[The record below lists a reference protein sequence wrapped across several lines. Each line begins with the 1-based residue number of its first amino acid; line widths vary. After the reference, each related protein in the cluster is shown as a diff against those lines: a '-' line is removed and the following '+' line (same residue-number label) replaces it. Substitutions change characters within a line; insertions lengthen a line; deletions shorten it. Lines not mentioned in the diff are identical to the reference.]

1 MTQQDFSNALNDCI
15 DRLNAGQR
23 LEDCLR
29 DYPHYADS
37 LRSLLEAGLLVRQAQ
52 PDPLT
57 VAQARERVRA
67 RVAQAAARPALR
79 VRFLSSYALAAS
91 LILVFTVVLGGVVVA
106 LRPGLGAATATPTP
120 LPPTATATLAPTATA
135 TSTPT
140 PTPPTSTPTPT
151 SSPTEAPSA
160 TPTVDQSP
168 ATATVVCGE
177 GGPPGWVE
185 YRVQPGD
192 TLFSLARRAGI
203 TLDVLMEAN
212 CLTNPNLIVVGQTL
226 YLPGEE
232 AAPPGPSLTPT
243 LAAGDAPPAA
253 PPVIPTQ
260 ASTPQATLEDGDDH
274 DADEGEDGG
283 DDHDADEGEDGGDDH
298 DGEDDGD
305 DSRDD
310 QDDDSGSR

>member
-29 DYPHYADS
+29 DYPQYADS

-67 RVAQAAARPALR
+67 RVAREAARPVLR
-79 VRFLSSYALAAS
+79 GRFLSPYALAAS
-91 LILVFTVVLGGVVVA
+91 LLLVFTVVLGGVVVA
-106 LRPGLGAATATPTP
+106 LRPGLSGATATPSP

-135 TSTPT
+135 TVTPSATPTPSTPT
-140 PTPPTSTPTPT
+140 ATP
-151 SSPTEAPSA
+151 SPTQAPSA
-160 TPTVDQSP
+160 TPTPTVDQSP
-168 ATATVVCGE
+168 ATATVACGA

-203 TLDVLMEAN
+203 TLDALMEAN
-212 CLTNPNLIVVGQTL
+212 CLTNANLIVVGQTL

-232 AAPPGPSLTPT
+232 AAPPGPSPTPT

-253 PPVIPTQ
+253 SPVIPTQ
-260 ASTPQATLEDGDDH
+260 EATV
-274 DADEGEDGG
+274 
-283 DDHDADEGEDGGDDH
+283 
-298 DGEDDGD
+298 EDD
-305 DSRDD
+305 DD
-310 QDDDSGSR
+310 QDDDDDGDGEDDDSGDDQHDDS